1 MANDV
6 MIQIQGDISGLQKE
20 LNQVKKELKGLGD
33 TTNGAFKGITST
45 VGKIGSA
52 IATAFAVDKVIDF
65 TRSAVE
71 SASELNTLNAQY
83 TQVLGKMSSQAD
95 KYLSDISAK
104 YNKHPNDLKDAFT
117 KYNAMLKGKG
127 MSEKDAYE
135 TAKLYLERTVDAS
148 AYGNMS
154 MAQSTE
160 YFMAMIK
167 GEYDSLDNAMVFTS
181 QTMMNEQA
189 TKVYGKKWED
199 LSVAQQ
205 ENLKV
210 QLALK
215 QHMDSGV
222 FEQAIREQ
230 NEYGNVVDNLKSTVK
245 DLMASLGTPIM
256 DAITPVLANISEALK
271 SEKVKEF
278 AESVGT
284 TLVNAIKTCGDV
296 FGGIIDTISEVS
308 QWMSEHKL
316 EVTALAV
323 ALGILS
329 TALMISAFNVNAFGL
344 ATKVTAMT
352 TAFFGTVLGTVV
364 KVAQGFKVIGSVI
377 MGALNPTTLIILGVI
392 AVGYLLIKNWDKI
405 KETASKVW
413 TAITDWISSAS
424 ETAREVVS
432 TVWTAITDWI
442 SNACETAKEIVS
454 TVWTGICDFFTNIWE
469 TIKNV
474 ISFGLQ
480 FIGMI
485 INLAMVGIQAVWG
498 IIWQLIGDTVTNIWE
513 GIKSVIST
521 VCGFIWGI
529 IQKYLTLV
537 FNFWSNVLN
546 GIKTV
551 VTVIFNAI
559 KSVISTVLQ
568 VISSIVSA
576 IWNGIKTVI
585 STVCN
590 IIKSIVSTVWN
601 GIKTVISTVCNAI
614 KSVVSTIW
622 NGIKTVITTVLNTVK
637 SIVSSVWNGIKS
649 TISSVGDSI
658 KSKVTSVFDGVRNA
672 IKGAMDKAKSIVSG
686 AFDKIK
692 SIFNTVLK
700 PNIKLPHLDISGKFS
715 LNPPSV
721 PKFKLNWYQTGG
733 IFTGASVIGVGEN
746 GDEAV
751 VPLSNKS
758 RMKPFAEAVA
768 KLMPDNTSGAV
779 ASGGGD
785 ININVSQLVVR
796 EDADIQRIA
805 KELKTLQDRENRKKG
820 IR

>member
-1 MANDV
+1 

-33 TTNGAFKGITST
+33 TTNGVFKGITGT
-45 VGKIGSA
+45 IGKIGGA
-52 IATAFAVDKVIDF
+52 IATAFAVDKVVDF
-65 TRSAVE
+65 TRTAVE

-83 TQVLGKMSSQAD
+83 TQVLGKMSEQAD
-95 KYLSDISAK
+95 KYLGDISKK

-135 TAKLYLERTVDAS
+135 TAKAYLERTVDAS

-167 GEYDSLDNAMVFTS
+167 GEYDSLDNAMIFTS
-181 QTMMNEQA
+181 QTMMNDEAQ
-189 TKVYGKKWED
+189 KVYGKKWED
-199 LSVAQQ
+199 LTVTQQ
-205 ENLKV
+205 ENLKT

-230 NEYGNVVDNLKSTVK
+230 NEYGNVVDNLKSTLK

-256 DAITPVLANISEALK
+256 DAITPVLASITSALK
-271 SEKVKEF
+271 SDKVKEF
-278 AESVGT
+278 AEATGT
-284 TLVNAIKTCGDV
+284 TLVNAVKTCGDV
-296 FGGIIDTISEVS
+296 FNGVKDAISNVTE
-308 QWMSEHKL
+308 WMSKNRL
-316 EVTALAV
+316 ECVALATAIGLVV
-323 ALGILS
+323 AVLGLQAMATKIALIPTAIGVGVLTAWETICGAVATVNGIL
-329 TALMISAFNVNAFGL
+329 TASFMGL
-344 ATKVTAMT
+344 SIPVW
-352 TAFFGTVLGTVV
+352 G
-364 KVAQGFKVIGSVI
+364 VI
-377 MGALNPTTLIILGVI
+377 AAILGLV
-392 AVGYLLIKNWDKI
+392 AVGYLLIKNWDTV
-405 KETASKVW
+405 KEVASNVW
-413 TAITDWISSAS
+413 S
-424 ETAREVVS
+424 
-432 TVWTAITDWI
+432 AITDWI
-442 SNACETAKEIVS
+442 SNAVESAKEVIT
-454 TVWTGICDFFTNIWE
+454 TVWTGICDFFTGIWE

-474 ISFGLQ
+474 VSFGLQ
-480 FIGMI
+480 FIGMM
-485 INLAMVGIQAVWG
+485 INMVMVSIQAVWG
-498 IIWQLIGDTVTNIWE
+498 VIWQLIGDTVTNVWE
-513 GIKSVIST
+513 GIKNVIST
-521 VCGFIWGI
+521 VCSFIWGI
-529 IQKYLTLV
+529 INNYLTMV
-537 FNFWSNVLN
+537 FNFWTTVLT

-568 VISSIVSA
+568 VISNIVSTV
-576 IWNGIKTVI
+576 WNGIKIVITTV
-585 STVCN
+585 SNT
-590 IIKSIVSTVWN
+590 IKSVVSTVWN
-601 GIKTVISTVCNAI
+601 GIKTVISTV
-614 KSVVSTIW
+614 
-622 NGIKTVITTVLNTVK
+622 GE
-637 SIVSSVWNGIKS
+637 
-649 TISSVGDSI
+649 SI
-658 KSKVTSVFDGVRNA
+658 KSKVSSVFNGVRDA

-700 PNIKLPHLDISGKFS
+700 PNIKLPHFEISGKFS

-721 PKFKLNWYQTGG
+721 PKFGLSWYQTGG

-758 RMKPFAEAVA
+758 RMRPFAEAVA
-768 KLMPDNTSGAV
+768 KMMPDNTSGAV

-805 KELKTLQDRENRKKG
+805 KELKTLQDREKRKKG

>member
-1 MANDV
+1 
-6 MIQIQGDISGLQKE
+6 MIQIQGDVSGLQKE

-33 TTNGAFKGITST
+33 TTNGAFKGITGT
-45 VGKIGSA
+45 IGKIGGA
-52 IATAFAVDKVIDF
+52 IATAFAVDKVVDF
-65 TRSAVE
+65 TRTAVE

-83 TQVLGKMSSQAD
+83 TQVLGKMSGQAD
-95 KYLSDISAK
+95 KYLGDISKK

-135 TAKLYLERTVDAS
+135 TAKAYLERTVDAS

-167 GEYDSLDNAMVFTS
+167 GEYDSLDNAMIFTS
-181 QTMMNEQA
+181 QTMMNDEAQ
-189 TKVYGKKWED
+189 KVYGKKWED
-199 LSVAQQ
+199 LTVTQQ
-205 ENLKV
+205 ENLKT

-230 NEYGNVVDNLKSTVK
+230 NEYGNVVDNLKSTLK

-256 DAITPVLANISEALK
+256 DAITPVLASITSALK
-271 SEKVKEF
+271 SDKVKDF
-278 AESVGT
+278 AEAIGT
-284 TLVNAIKTCGDV
+284 ALVNAVKTCGDAFNGV
-296 FGGIIDTISEVS
+296 KDAISNVAE
-308 QWMSEHKL
+308 WMSKNRL
-316 EVTALAV
+316 ECVALATAIGLVV
-323 ALGILS
+323 AVLGLQAMATKIALIPTAIGVGVLTAWETVCGAVATVNGIL
-329 TALMISAFNVNAFGL
+329 TASFMGL
-344 ATKVTAMT
+344 SIPVW
-352 TAFFGTVLGTVV
+352 G
-364 KVAQGFKVIGSVI
+364 VIAV
-377 MGALNPTTLIILGVI
+377 ILGLV
-392 AVGYLLIKNWDKI
+392 AVGYLLIKNWDTI
-405 KETASKVW
+405 KEVASNVW
-413 TAITDWISSAS
+413 TAITDWISQSV
-424 ETAREVVS
+424 ETCKEV
-432 TVWTAITDWI
+432 I
-442 SNACETAKEIVS
+442 S
-454 TVWTGICDFFTNIWE
+454 TVWTGICDFFTGIWD
-469 TIKNV
+469 TIKNIV
-474 ISFGLQ
+474 SFGVQ

-485 INLAMVGIQAVWG
+485 INGVMVGIEAFWG
-498 IIWQLIGDTVTNIWE
+498 VIWQLIGGTVTKVWN
-513 GIKSVIST
+513 GIKTVIST
-521 VCGFIWGI
+521 VCSIIWGVV
-529 IQKYLTLV
+529 QKYLNLV
-537 FNFWSNVLN
+537 FNFWKTVLT

-568 VISSIVSA
+568 VISNIVSTVWNGIKSVISTVCNA
-576 IWNGIKTVI
+576 IKSVIGTIWNGIKTVI
-585 STVCN
+585 TTVCN
-590 IIKSIVSTVWN
+590 TIKSIVSTVWN
-601 GIKTVISTVCNAI
+601 GIKSVISTVGE
-614 KSVVSTIW
+614 S
-622 NGIKTVITTVLNTVK
+622 IKTK
-637 SIVSSVWNGIKS
+637 VSSVFN
-649 TISSVGDSI
+649 
-658 KSKVTSVFDGVRNA
+658 GVRDA

-692 SIFNTVLK
+692 GIFNTVLK
-700 PNIKLPHLDISGKFS
+700 PNIKLPHFEISGKFS

-721 PKFKLNWYQTGG
+721 PKFGISWYQTGG

-768 KLMPDNTSGAV
+768 KMMPDNTSRAV